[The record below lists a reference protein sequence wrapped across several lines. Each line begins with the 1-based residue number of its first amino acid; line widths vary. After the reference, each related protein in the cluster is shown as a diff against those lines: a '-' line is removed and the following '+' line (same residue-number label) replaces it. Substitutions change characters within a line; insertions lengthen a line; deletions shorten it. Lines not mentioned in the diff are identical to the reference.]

1 MEEKR
6 RKKKYEKVFYSFILN
21 FTISILLTII
31 TFFFICCKKMPPKE
45 SYMIITLLILL
56 QIYVQIINLMH
67 IKSSDYWKIV
77 SLVFTLV
84 VASIIVLGTL
94 WIMSN
99 LYKKMLIIL

>member
-1 MEEKR
+1 M
-6 RKKKYEKVFYSFILN
+6 
-21 FTISILLTII
+21 
-31 TFFFICCKKMPPKE
+31 TFSFICCKKLPPKE
-45 SYMIITLLILL
+45 SYVIIALLILL
-56 QIYVQIINLMH
+56 QMYVQIINLMH
-67 IKSSDYWKIV
+67 IKSSDYWKII